1 MGSFTIYVWSLCLCL
16 RHCSRLKHFHTFSY
30 IFNVHTV
37 HTVHTYEISVTCLL
51 HLVASQG
58 FIMNSLFH
66 HNLMFLIMFQLC
78 LHEGRRGPQFVGQKA
93 EHRGVLRHAGQ
104 AEAQIHQQHLISSRC
119 QVQKFCRNR
128 KNLKKNALTKF
139 LKMNKTSNYN
149 KYKTSFLDKYK
160 TCHVLIPH

>member
-1 MGSFTIYVWSLCLCL
+1 
-16 RHCSRLKHFHTFSY
+16 
-30 IFNVHTV
+30 
-37 HTVHTYEISVTCLL
+37 
-51 HLVASQG
+51 
-58 FIMNSLFH
+58 
-66 HNLMFLIMFQLC
+66 MFLIMFQLC
-78 LHEGRRGPQFVGQKA
+78 LYEGRRGPQFVGQKA

-128 KNLKKNALTKF
+128 KKQKNALAKF

>member
-1 MGSFTIYVWSLCLCL
+1 
-16 RHCSRLKHFHTFSY
+16 
-30 IFNVHTV
+30 
-37 HTVHTYEISVTCLL
+37 
-51 HLVASQG
+51 
-58 FIMNSLFH
+58 
-66 HNLMFLIMFQLC
+66 MFLILFQLC

-128 KNLKKNALTKF
+128 KKWKKKHLGKVLKDEQDKYK
-139 LKMNKTSNYN
+139 